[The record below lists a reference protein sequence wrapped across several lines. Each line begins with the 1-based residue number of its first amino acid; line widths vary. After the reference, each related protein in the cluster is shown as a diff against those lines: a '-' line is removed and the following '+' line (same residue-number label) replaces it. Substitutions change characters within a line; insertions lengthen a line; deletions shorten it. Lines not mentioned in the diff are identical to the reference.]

1 MDQNPSSSHQ
11 DRLIT
16 LKIALFTET
25 FLPKVDGIVTRLTKT
40 VQHLVAAGDEVL
52 IFCPEG
58 APETYMGARVVGVPA
73 MPLPLYP
80 ELKLA
85 LPRPMVSDAL
95 DAFNPDLVHVVN
107 PAVLGLGGIWGA
119 KQKGYPL
126 VASYHTHLPK
136 YLEHYGLGM
145 LEPVL
150 WELLKMAHNQAQLNL
165 CTSTAMVA
173 ELSEKGIQ
181 HTALWQRGVDTELFR
196 PELRS
201 QSMRER
207 LLGGRSDTGQL
218 LLYIG
223 RLSAEKQIERI
234 RPVLD
239 AMPNARLALVGDGPY
254 RQQLESLFAGSAA
267 NFVGYLAGEE
277 LASAYASA
285 DAFLFPSSTETLG
298 LVLLEAMAAG
308 CPVVGAN
315 RGGIP
320 DIVSDGVNGC
330 LYEPDGVDGGAGS
343 LAAAT
348 QRLLGDPGEREQL
361 RRNAREEAE
370 RWGWAGAT
378 AQLRNYYKQVLQTT
392 PSLSAAG

>member
-1 MDQNPSSSHQ
+1 M
-11 DRLIT
+11 
-16 LKIALFTET
+16 KVAFFTET

-58 APETYMGARVVGVPA
+58 APDSHMGARVVGVPA

-85 LPRPMVSDAL
+85 LPRPAVSEAL
-95 DAFNPDLVHVVN
+95 DQFRPDLVHVVN
-107 PAVLGLGGIWGA
+107 PAVLGLGGIWLARTRGL
-119 KQKGYPL
+119 PL

-136 YLEHYGLGM
+136 YLEHYGMGM
-145 LEPVL
+145 LEPLL
-150 WELLKMAHNQAQLNL
+150 WELLKAAHNQAQLNL
-165 CTSTAMVA
+165 CTSTAMVE

-181 HTALWQRGVDTELFR
+181 NTALWQRGVDTELFT
-196 PELRS
+196 PDLRS
-201 QSMRER
+201 NSMRRR
-207 LLGGRSDTGQL
+207 LHGDHDDTSHL

-239 AMPNARLALVGDGPY
+239 ALPHARLALVGDGPH
-254 RQQLESLFAGSAA
+254 RQQLERVFEGTPTT
-267 NFVGYLAGEE
+267 FVGYLSGRE
-277 LASAYASA
+277 LASAYASG

-308 CPVVGAN
+308 CPVVGAR

-320 DIVSDGVNGC
+320 DIVTDGENGR
-330 LYEPDGVDGGAGS
+330 LYDPEDPES
-343 LAAAT
+343 LTEAVSG
-348 QRLLGDPGEREQL
+348 LLGDDTARARL
-361 RRNAREEAE
+361 RLAARREAE

-378 AQLRNYYKQVLQTT
+378 DQLRNYYRAL
-392 PSLSAAG
+392 LSGALPLAA

>member
-1 MDQNPSSSHQ
+1 LDQNPSSSHQ

-254 RQQLESLFAGSAA
+254 RQQLETLFASSAA
-267 NFVGYLAGEE
+267 NFVGYLAGEK

-348 QRLLGDPGEREQL
+348 QRLLGDPDEREQL

-392 PSLSAAG
+392 PTLSAAG